1 MRIPLLSLSWKG
13 VSHGGT
19 VGTEAGDSGAGGLSH
34 GGPGVVW
41 RGCFSRRHG
50 GHGGGGLRC
59 GGLSHGGPGVVWRG
73 SFSRRHGGH
82 GGGLKCKGAFAWRAW
97 GGMEGEFSHGGM
109 EAGVFGFFLFHHG
122 VDTSHAVTIR
132 GPKSYSAMNK
142 DFYDQDTV
150 IIDSSGNKFYIS
162 YFSYQYLWLFR
173 AFVLSQ

>member
-1 MRIPLLSLSWKG
+1 MEGVFLTEARWARRGAQMQGGFRMEGLGWYGGG

-19 VGTEAGDSGAGGLSH
+19 VGTEGGSNA
-34 GGPGVVW
+34 
-41 RGCFSRRHG
+41 R
-50 GHGGGGLRC
+50 
-59 GGLSHGGPGVVWRG
+59 GLSHGGPGVVWRG